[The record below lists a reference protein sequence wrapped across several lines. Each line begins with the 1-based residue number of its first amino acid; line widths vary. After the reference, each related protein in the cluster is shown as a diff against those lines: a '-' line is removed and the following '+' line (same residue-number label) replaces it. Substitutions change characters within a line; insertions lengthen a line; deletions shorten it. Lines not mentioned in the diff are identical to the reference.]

1 MPFHPVPNTVEV
13 KIKGDHAGDPR
24 ITTLHYRYGPV
35 GGPRPTQAELDDLL
49 GTIIATV
56 LSRLLA
62 TSSNSTRW
70 TELTAQ
76 DIHDLAG
83 ATARRVLN
91 PILTGGRQGEVCP
104 GNVQLVIGK
113 KSNQAVPWGR
123 GRLFI
128 PDIAEGDQNDAVI
141 NASLAANVLSLAAEL
156 LINRGAIRNFVPVIA
171 SKTHVT
177 WTPLVATAFNLITD
191 SLITRLKDHKRHKR
205 RII

>member
-35 GGPRPTQAELDDLL
+35 GGSRPTQAELDDLL
-49 GTIIATV
+49 GTIIASV
-56 LSRLLA
+56 LSRLLS
-62 TSSNSTRW
+62 TVSNSTRW

-76 DIHDLAG
+76 DIHDQAG
-83 ATARRVLN
+83 LTARRILN
-91 PILTGGRQGEVCP
+91 PILNGGQQGEVCP
-104 GNVQLVIGK
+104 GNVQLCIGK
-113 KSNQAVPWGR
+113 KSNQSVPWGR
-123 GRLFI
+123 GRLFV
-128 PDIAEGDQNDAVI
+128 PDIAEGVQNDAVI
-141 NASLAANVLSLAAEL
+141 TPALAALALNLAAEL

-177 WTPLVATAFNLITD
+177 WTPLIAATFNLVTD
-191 SLITRLKDHKRHKR
+191 SLITRLRDHRRHKR